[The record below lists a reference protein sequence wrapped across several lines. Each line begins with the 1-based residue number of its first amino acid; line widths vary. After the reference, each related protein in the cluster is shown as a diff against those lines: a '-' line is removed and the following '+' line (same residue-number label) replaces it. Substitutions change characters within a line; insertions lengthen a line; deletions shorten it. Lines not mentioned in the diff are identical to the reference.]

1 MDRCQTR
8 PLTRQL
14 KSSKLVVAQRQIPVA
29 PFNIGTRT
37 LKNLR
42 ALFGLLWEVPLG
54 LGAQLPQGP
63 IRCKQR
69 CAKAVSEF
77 PKRLA
82 ITDGARM
89 GHTSELI

>member
-1 MDRCQTR
+1 MDRCQTH

-14 KSSKLVVAQRQIPVA
+14 KPSQLVVAQREIPVA

-42 ALFGLLWEVPLG
+42 ERFGLVSEVPLG
-54 LGAQLPQGP
+54 LGTQLTQGS

-69 CAKAVSEF
+69 RTKAVSEF

-82 ITDGARM
+82 ITDSERM
-89 GHTSELI
+89 GHMIERI